1 MFAAT
6 ETNQPGQRR
15 TVVFIVTKLMKLLAP
30 TKVAGILFPIVL
42 IILGTG
48 SRTSADTI
56 DVGHF
61 VEAAG
66 GQVERVAIIVERHPD
81 GQIWTSNNE
90 RALQRFS
97 PASTS
102 KIPHTLIAL
111 ERGLVTPDTVFTW
124 DGVPRSGRAWNQDHT
139 LETAFQKS
147 VVWVYQE
154 IAQTAGRATMSEAL
168 ADFGYGNMDV
178 GSIDQLTTYWL
189 DDTLQISAV
198 EQVAFLSELAREQL
212 SLSAA
217 TYAVA
222 RDTMI
227 SDAGGNWVLRSKSGW
242 RYSESDIDIGWFVGW
257 LVCANETYVFA
268 LNMDMPDTRYL
279 SKRKEVAYSVLEGIE
294 AFDCN

>member
-1 MFAAT
+1 MFATT
-6 ETNQPGQRR
+6 ETNQHDQLR
-15 TVVFIVTKLMKLLAP
+15 TAVFIVVELMKLLAP
-30 TKVAGILFPIVL
+30 TKIAGILYPAALIVL
-42 IILGTG
+42 CIG
-48 SRTSADTI
+48 SRSSADTI
-56 DVGHF
+56 DVGRL

-81 GQIWTSNNE
+81 GQTWTSNTE

-111 ERGLVTPDTVFTW
+111 ERGLATPDTVFAW
-124 DGVPRSGRAWNQDHT
+124 DRVPRSVRAWNQDHT

-154 IAQTAGRATMSEAL
+154 IARTAGRDMMSGAL
-168 ADFGYGNMDV
+168 ADFGYGNSDV

-189 DDTLQISAV
+189 NDTLQISVA
-198 EQVAFLSELAREQL
+198 EQVAFLSRVAREQFP
-212 SLSAA
+212 LSAG

-222 RDTMI
+222 RDIMI
-227 SDAGGNWVLRSKSGW
+227 SDADGNWVMRSKTGW
-242 RYSESDIDIGWFVGW
+242 RYSESEMDIGWFVGW
-257 LVCANETYVFA
+257 LECTNETFVFA

-279 SKRKEVAYSVLEGIE
+279 SKRKEIAYSVLEGIE
-294 AFDCN
+294 AFDCD